1 MRSGWLPLSLP
12 LPWEVIRTGASV
24 HPAPPRLFRG
34 GFPRT
39 VPPFGK
45 AAGTGC
51 LAVNG
56 LHAPPSP
63 VLSPVP
69 SLALITCG
77 QTQQSA
83 MVGIPPSGEKMGC
96 QRANPVAQSGRTK
109 DDCHCN
115 RVNRPLS
122 SHEAFTN
129 SPQGSPR
136 FQSREELR
144 ARHRATHCK
153 AGIKVDM
160 R

>member
-1 MRSGWLPLSLP
+1 MVASLTSAPVGGYPHRSIRPSGTAPAVPGRFPPNSSALRKSCRNRLPGSD
-12 LPWEVIRTGASV
+12 R
-24 HPAPPRLFRG
+24 
-34 GFPRT
+34 
-39 VPPFGK
+39 
-45 AAGTGC
+45 AAR
-51 LAVNG
+51 
-56 LHAPPSP
+56 PPSP

-69 SLALITCG
+69 SPALITCG